1 MTYKNFFSSL
11 LAFALLAASI
21 SFYACKDDKDD
32 PAEEGRK
39 AAAEVCDCL
48 AEAETSNEMIAC
60 LDILDKYAKFSDYA
74 AFVAAYEAGT
84 AQCMPEGWDHVLAG
98 IQAAPDFCD
107 FFSNPPQ
114 GVDLTNP
121 LVGMEIVMNEF
132 MAKYGS
138 QFYEPA
144 FLNAVLETLEE
155 TCEAIPDWLY
165 CVLGWEHYCG
175 DVDLGEAAAAAGK
188 YCDFFTANPTV
199 NMEMGMGMI
208 MGNPELAQYILNF
221 SDAEFREIFF
231 GVLGSCNAVPDWFY
245 CQFGFTEY
253 CEPSEPTE
261 VELAAAEFCEFFTA
275 NPDAEMMDMM
285 MSPIGAKYMAQFSNA
300 AFVGALLGELQ
311 ASCDAV
317 PDWFYCLLGLT
328 DYCDTDGE
336 CNCDNECT
344 CEDECED
351 ECDCGCNCGCSGE
364 CNCED
369 DCGCET
375 EDPNVSL
382 GETAAAELCE
392 YFSTTTDTPAE
403 QQAHVMGHFM
413 TKYGSL
419 MSNTIF
425 RNAFT
430 CALCYDILP
439 DWFKSQFGSAPC
451 PGCCD

>member
-1 MTYKNFFSSL
+1 MTNKKFFSSL
-11 LAFALLAASI
+11 LAFALLATSI

-32 PAEEGRK
+32 PADEGRK

-48 AEAETSNEMIAC
+48 AEAETATEMIAC

-107 FFSNPPQ
+107 FFSNPPP

-175 DVDLGEAAAAAGK
+175 DIDLGEAAAAAGK
-188 YCDFFTANPTV
+188 FCDFFTANPEA
-199 NMEMGMGMI
+199 NIGMI

-245 CQFGFTEY
+245 CAFGFEDY

-261 VELAAAEFCEFFTA
+261 IELAAAEFCEFFTA
-275 NPDAEMMDMM
+275 NPTADMAAMM
-285 MSPIGAKYMAQFSNA
+285 MSPIGAKYMAQFANPE
-300 AFVGALLGELQ
+300 FLGGLLGELQ
-311 ASCDAV
+311 ANCDAV
-317 PDWFYCLLGLT
+317 PDWFYCTLGMTDYCPPGGLT
-328 DYCDTDGE
+328 DEELAELGKHSTIE
-336 CNCDNECT
+336 L
-344 CEDECED
+344 
-351 ECDCGCNCGCSGE
+351 CDCFG
-364 CNCED
+364 
-369 DCGCET
+369 
-375 EDPNVSL
+375 
-382 GETAAAELCE
+382 AAEGDYYVEFYECMFGLIPVFGQ
-392 YFSTTTDTPAE
+392 YMTSMVFLN
-403 QQAHVMGHFM
+403 AH
-413 TKYGSL
+413 
-419 MSNTIF
+419 
-425 RNAFT
+425 NAQW
-430 CALCYDILP
+430 AL
-439 DWFKSQFGSAPC
+439 
-451 PGCCD
+451 